1 VDLNIYL
8 FHTSRLTVWAE
19 KSPHQQQHFATHQSR
34 CRFSAQANRT
44 TMTSQI
50 LPLGES
56 LGNIIIII
64 IIIIIIPSDAR
75 KD

>member
-1 VDLNIYL
+1 
-8 FHTSRLTVWAE
+8 
-19 KSPHQQQHFATHQSR
+19 
-34 CRFSAQANRT
+34 
-44 TMTSQI
+44 MTSQI

-56 LGNIIIII
+56 LGNIIVI